1 MIRVLNLK
9 GLEQN
14 SFVAIKKRK
23 LIIKTFRLD
32 FLLTPVKTVENINE
46 TMKWLKIITSDNQE
60 KHN

>member
-23 LIIKTFRLD
+23 LKTFRLD

-46 TMKWLKIITSDNQE
+46 TMKWLKIITNDNQE

>member
-23 LIIKTFRLD
+23 LKTFRLD
-32 FLLTPVKTVENINE
+32 FLLKPVKTVENINE
-46 TMKWLKIITSDNQE
+46 TMKWLKIITSDN
-60 KHN
+60 

>member
-1 MIRVLNLK
+1 MIRALNLK

-23 LIIKTFRLD
+23 LKTFRLD